1 MVSLIVHLLF
11 LWLSVQ
17 GLVLAAERSAA
28 RERFKV
34 VIAPL
39 ICKRT
44 CLKGQCR
51 DTCEQGNNTTLIG
64 ENGHSGDTLTGPGFR
79 VVVCPLTCMNG
90 GQCSSRSH
98 CLCPPEFSGRFCQ
111 YSRQP
116 HGGGGAKGEQA
127 ASKHPVYTL
136 HLLPDPQ
143 SPGDPPAA
151 GRPLVQT
158 HSSFT
163 VPLGP
168 GAGAS
173 QHSSEVQVQHP
184 VVNVRVH
191 HSPETSVQIYRIDE
205 AEGGQGKNPQPS
217 NKPLPRGQPRL
228 SPQTQKPRGR
238 CFQETVPKQACS
250 SNPLPGLTNQED
262 CCGSVGNS
270 WGQNKCHKCPKL
282 QYTGVQKTGPIL
294 GEFGPNCPQG
304 YKRLNATHCQ
314 DINECRMQ
322 GVCQDG
328 ECLNTQGSFRC
339 ACKPGFVLERTRCVG
354 AEQLEEK
361 GPCYRTVQSDQCDHP
376 LSGHL
381 NKQLCCCSVGA
392 AWGKDCERCPKDGTD
407 AFKEICP
414 AGKGFSYY
422 SSHDLS
428 VQIYPDGS
436 AHIYHKSKTLGSV
449 DQEIVIPP
457 PHDVEDLSEEREVM
471 TLAQFTSVTTIG
483 SRYPEVVARP
493 TSPAVLKVPPEQHTK
508 SAVEIAPTQI
518 TEVDACKLNRN
529 ICGHGECIN
538 GQAGFFCH
546 CNTGYR
552 PHAISKYCV
561 DMNECELEP
570 CGSGRGLCMN
580 TGGSYTCRCNS
591 GFRLQ
596 IHQGKRTCVDIN
608 ECAKPKICG
617 DGGRCVNQPGFYKC
631 DCYPGYKSKSPR
643 HPICEDI
650 DECLDPNMCP
660 NERCENRPGSHD
672 CIPCPPGHR
681 GQAQV
686 CYDIDEC
693 QGRGVCPNGRCE
705 NLQGSYRCVCDEGFT
720 SKSNSKA
727 CRDINECED
736 DRLCANGRC
745 VNTEGSFQCQCYP
758 GFQLTQEGSH
768 CEDTDECAVPSNC
781 IGGHCINKMGSYSCK
796 CQKGF
801 QLLNGRR
808 CQDIDECAQD
818 HSLCQPNGACVNV
831 DGNYLCVCN
840 EGYLNSEDKH
850 SCEEIEVDSDDK
862 KECYLNLDD
871 TVFCDS
877 VLATN
882 ITKQECCCSSI
893 GSGWGDHCEIYPCP
907 VHNSAE
913 FYSLCPAGKGFY
925 HAESLLEYGMP
936 VHIDIDECALFGNE
950 ICKEGRCVNTQPDY
964 ECYCQQGF
972 YYDGNLLEC
981 IDVDECHDESNCQN
995 GRCVNTRGSFYCSC
1009 TPPWTADTSNK
1020 KCIPPATVD
1029 VDECQDPANCKN
1041 GRCVNTPGSY
1051 YCICPL
1057 PWALAADRN
1066 TCTPPEEQ
1074 GDVDECQDPS
1084 YCKKGLC
1091 VNTLGSFHC
1100 ICELPLTFSAALKQ
1114 CVFDDRTAAHKDVC
1128 FQYVGLDHM
1137 CSAPHNGPPVTYSD
1151 CCCHIGRGWG
1161 PECRTCPPRH
1171 SDIFSRLCAMDTDS
1185 YGERES
1191 FSLADYNNE
1200 GDSSEEDS
1208 DECACPNGRCVRTY
1222 LGTACECNTG
1232 FRLHHS
1238 RTRCV
1243 DIDECAELNKR
1254 GSLCKNSHCINTSG
1268 SYKCFCKPGFI
1279 PARRPNICVR
1289 SRAQ

>member
-1 MVSLIVHLLF
+1 MTKTQYSRASELRTPNFRGDSSSEHPTFSRECAITHPC
-11 LWLSVQ
+11 VQ
-17 GLVLAAERSAA
+17 CTDRRS
-28 RERFKV
+28 
-34 VIAPL
+34 
-39 ICKRT
+39 CKRRA
-44 CLKGQCR
+44 CHR
-51 DTCEQGNNTTLIG
+51 EATLLCQQMYP
-64 ENGHSGDTLTGPGFR
+64 DR
-79 VVVCPLTCMNG
+79 VVCPLTCMNG

-143 SPGDPPAA
+143 SPGEPPGA
-151 GRPLVQT
+151 GRPLAQT

-173 QHSSEVQVQHP
+173 QHSSE
-184 VVNVRVH
+184 
-191 HSPETSVQIYRIDE
+191 
-205 AEGGQGKNPQPS
+205 GKQYPDS
-217 NKPLPRGQPRL
+217 STHCHALL
-228 SPQTQKPRGR
+228 QTP
-238 CFQETVPKQACS
+238 CS

-339 ACKPGFVLERTRCVG
+339 ACKPGFVLERTRCV
-354 AEQLEEK
+354 
-361 GPCYRTVQSDQCDHP
+361 
-376 LSGHL
+376 
-381 NKQLCCCSVGA
+381 
-392 AWGKDCERCPKDGTD
+392 D

-457 PHDVEDLSEEREVM
+457 LPDMEDLSEEREVM

-483 SRYPEVVARP
+483 SRYPGKHVLKEIIYEIFENMRLFCIFPTEVVVRP

-518 TEVDACKLNRN
+518 M
-529 ICGHGECIN
+529 
-538 GQAGFFCH
+538 
-546 CNTGYR
+546 
-552 PHAISKYCV
+552 

-596 IHQGKRTCVDIN
+596 IHQGKRTCVDVN

-686 CYDIDEC
+686 CYDVGRHGCTVVLI
-693 QGRGVCPNGRCE
+693 QGRWKSV
-705 NLQGSYRCVCDEGFT
+705 SSEG
-720 SKSNSKA
+720 
-727 CRDINECED
+727 
-736 DRLCANGRC
+736 
-745 VNTEGSFQCQCYP
+745 
-758 GFQLTQEGSH
+758 
-768 CEDTDECAVPSNC
+768 
-781 IGGHCINKMGSYSCK
+781 GGAMAPELSDPD
-796 CQKGF
+796 
-801 QLLNGRR
+801 
-808 CQDIDECAQD
+808 DIDECAQD

-831 DGNYLCVCN
+831 DGDYLCVCN

-907 VHNSAE
+907 VHNS
-913 FYSLCPAGKGFY
+913 
-925 HAESLLEYGMP
+925 
-936 VHIDIDECALFGNE
+936 
-950 ICKEGRCVNTQPDY
+950 
-964 ECYCQQGF
+964 
-972 YYDGNLLEC
+972 
-981 IDVDECHDESNCQN
+981 
-995 GRCVNTRGSFYCSC
+995 
-1009 TPPWTADTSNK
+1009 
-1020 KCIPPATVD
+1020 D

-1057 PWALAADRN
+1057 PWALAPDRN

-1074 GDVDECQDPS
+1074 G
-1084 YCKKGLC
+1084 
-1091 VNTLGSFHC
+1091 
-1100 ICELPLTFSAALKQ
+1100 
-1114 CVFDDRTAAHKDVC
+1114 
-1128 FQYVGLDHM
+1128 
-1137 CSAPHNGPPVTYSD
+1137 
-1151 CCCHIGRGWG
+1151 
-1161 PECRTCPPRH
+1161 
-1171 SDIFSRLCAMDTDS
+1171 
-1185 YGERES
+1185 
-1191 FSLADYNNE
+1191 

-1243 DIDECAELNKR
+1243 DINECAELNKR